1 MKPNNH
7 FHFVGRA
14 FAPLVLSSVMFCTL
28 AAGAADGKEGSRGS
42 LATPVNQI
50 KVAKDFKVELLYN
63 VPKEQEGSW
72 VNLCVDP
79 KGRLITSD
87 QYGGLYRITPP
98 PLGGNAS
105 DTKVEKLD
113 LEIGHAQGLLYAF
126 DSLYVMVADEAYQGR
141 GLYRVKSTDGGDH
154 FGKVE
159 LLRKLDGGGEHG
171 PHAIL
176 LSPDGKSLTVIVGNQ
191 TKLTDLAGSRVPQI
205 WSEDHL
211 LPRMAD
217 GRGFMKGVLGPGG
230 SIHKVSPDGKDW
242 ELFSVGF
249 RNEFDA
255 AYNRQGELFTYDA
268 DMEWDMNTPWY
279 RPTRVCLVTSG
290 SEFGWRNGTGKWPPY
305 YADTLPAVLN
315 IGPGSPTGM
324 TFGYGAKFPAKYQDA
339 LFICD
344 WSYGKLYATHLTPD
358 GSSYQAEKEE
368 FIAASPLPLT
378 DIAVNPKDGAIY
390 FTVGGRKTQ
399 SGLYRVTYV
408 GKESTTPAKA
418 DSRGVAARAIRH
430 KLEAFHGHKDLNA
443 LNAAWPYLGDKDRF
457 TRAAA
462 RAAIESQAPI
472 LWQERALNE
481 KNPQASITALIA
493 LSRASARD
501 EFHRQPSDPQPD
513 PSLQARVL
521 NALGR
526 IEWSKLTDPQRLEL
540 IRAHALAF
548 IRLGQPDSATAQRV
562 VAKFDPHYPA
572 TNRELNAELCNLLVY
587 LQAPSAAA
595 KTMGLLAE
603 APTQE
608 EQLEYAKALRM
619 LKTGWTPQ
627 QRKDYFSWFLKAASY
642 RGGASFGAFVT
653 NIKTEAVANLSE
665 TERAELQ
672 PILDAQPPQ
681 KSPLEVMASALA
693 GRTLVKEWTVDDL
706 APLMEKGLKGRN
718 FERGRK
724 MFGAAA
730 CFACHRYDNEGG
742 SFGPD
747 LTGVAGRFNPRDLLE
762 SIILPSKEVSDQYA
776 PVVITKNDGTT
787 VTGRIIN
794 LNSDQ
799 VMVSPNMF
807 DPNEQISVNMKQVKS
822 IEPSKVSPM
831 PEGLMSMLNKDEILD
846 LMAYL
851 LSRGDRNSK
860 MFK

>member
-1 MKPNNH
+1 MKLNKY
-7 FHFVGRA
+7 FHFAGRA
-14 FAPLVLSSVMFCTL
+14 FAPFILSSVIFCAL
-28 AAGAADGKEGSRGS
+28 AGSAADGGDSPR
-42 LATPVNQI
+42 ATAVDQI

-63 VPKEQEGSW
+63 VPKDKDGSW
-72 VNLCVDP
+72 VNLCMDP

-87 QYGGLYRITPP
+87 QYGFLYRITPSP
-98 PLGGNAS
+98 VGGLAS
-105 DTKVEKLD
+105 DTKVEKID

-126 DSLYVMVADEAYQGR
+126 DSLYVMVADDAYQGR
-141 GLYRVKSTDGGDH
+141 GLYRVRDTDGDDR
-154 FGKVE
+154 FDKVE
-159 LLRKLDGGGEHG
+159 FLRKLEGGGEHG

-176 LSPDGKSLTVIVGNQ
+176 LSPDGKSLTVIIGNQ
-191 TKLTDLAGSRVPQI
+191 TKLTELAGSRVPPI

-230 SIHKVSPDGKDW
+230 KIYKVSPDGKDW
-242 ELFSVGF
+242 ELYSVGF
-249 RNEFDA
+249 RNEFDG

-315 IGPGSPTGM
+315 IGPGSPTGVA
-324 TFGYGAKFPAKYQDA
+324 FGYGAKFPAKYQDA

-344 WSYGKLYATHLTPD
+344 WSYGKLYAVHLTPD
-358 GSSYQAEKEE
+358 GSSYKAEKEE

-378 DIAVNPKDGAIY
+378 DIVVNPKDGAVY
-390 FTVGGRKTQ
+390 FTIGGRKTQ
-399 SGLYRVTYV
+399 SGLYRVTYT
-408 GKESTTPAKA
+408 GKESTAPSKG
-418 DSRGVAARAIRH
+418 DSKGAAARAIRH
-430 KLEAFHGHKDLNA
+430 KLEAFHGRKDIDA
-443 LNAAWPYLGDKDRF
+443 IKTAWPYLGDKDRF
-457 TRAAA
+457 IRTAA
-462 RAAIESQAPI
+462 RVAIESQAPI

-481 KNPQASITALIA
+481 KNPQASITALAA
-493 LSRASARD
+493 LSRASVRD
-501 EFHRQPSDPQPD
+501 EFHRQPADPQPD
-513 PSLQARVL
+513 PMLQSRVL
-521 NALGR
+521 DALGR
-526 IEWSKLTDPQRLEL
+526 IEWNKLTDPQRLEL

-548 IRLGQPDSATAQRV
+548 IRLGPPDAATAQRV
-562 VAKFDPHYPA
+562 AAKFDPHYPA
-572 TNRELNAELCNLLVY
+572 TSREMNAELCNLLVY

-595 KTMGLLAE
+595 KTMALLAQ

-619 LKTGWTPQ
+619 LKTGWTPA

-642 RGGASFGAFVT
+642 RGGASFGAFVA
-653 NIKTEAVANLSE
+653 NIKTEAVANLPE
-665 TERAELQ
+665 AERAELQ
-672 PILDAQPPQ
+672 PIIDAQPSQ

-776 PVVITKNDGTT
+776 PVVITKKDGTT

-794 LNSDQ
+794 LHDDTLH
-799 VMVSPNMF
+799 VSPNMF
-807 DPNEQISVNMKQVKS
+807 DPNELVTVSAKQVKS

-831 PEGLMSMLNKDEILD
+831 PEGLIYMLNKDEILD

-851 LSRGDRNSK
+851 LSRGDRNHK
-860 MFK
+860 MFR

>member
-1 MKPNNH
+1 M
-7 FHFVGRA
+7 
-14 FAPLVLSSVMFCTL
+14 FAPLVMSSLIFSALTAS
-28 AAGAADGKEGSRGS
+28 AAGGGDSPR
-42 LATPVNQI
+42 ATEVNQI

-63 VPKEQEGSW
+63 VPKDKEGSW

-87 QYGGLYRITPP
+87 QYGSLYRITPP
-98 PLGGNAS
+98 PLGGLAS
-105 DTKVEKLD
+105 DTKIEKIE
-113 LEIGHAQGLLYAF
+113 LEVGHAQGLLYAF

-141 GLYRVKSTDGGDH
+141 GLYRVRDTDGDDR
-154 FGKVE
+154 FDKVE
-159 LLRKLDGGGEHG
+159 LLRKLDDGGEHG

-176 LSPDGKSLTVIVGNQ
+176 LSPDGKSLTVVVGNQ
-191 TKLTDLAGSRVPQI
+191 TKLTELAGSRVPPI

-217 GRGFMKGVLGPGG
+217 GRGFMKGVMGPGG
-230 SIHKVSPDGKDW
+230 KIYKVSPDGKEW

-305 YADTLPAVLN
+305 YADTLPPVLN

-339 LFICD
+339 LFMCD
-344 WSYGKLYATHLTPD
+344 WSYGKLYAVHLTPE
-358 GSSYQAEKEE
+358 GSSYKAEKEE

-378 DIAVNPKDGAIY
+378 DIVVNPKDGAVY
-390 FTVGGRKTQ
+390 FTIGGRKTQ

-408 GKESTTPAKA
+408 GKASTAP
-418 DSRGVAARAIRH
+418 SRGDFQGAAPRAVRH
-430 KLEAFHGHKDLNA
+430 KLEAFHGRNDVAAIKT
-443 LNAAWPYLGDKDRF
+443 AWPYLGDKDRF
-457 TRAAA
+457 IRAAA

-472 LWQERALNE
+472 LWQERALGE

-493 LSRASARD
+493 LTRASARD
-501 EFHRQPSDPQPD
+501 EFHRQPADPLPD
-513 PSLQARVL
+513 PTLKSRVL
-521 NALGR
+521 DALGR
-526 IEWSKLTDPQRLEL
+526 IDWNKLNDPQRLEL

-548 IRLGQPDSATAQRV
+548 IRLGQPDAATAQTV
-562 VAKFDPHYPA
+562 AAKFDPHYPA
-572 TNRELNAELCNLLVY
+572 TSRELNAELCNLLVY

-595 KTMGLLAE
+595 KTMSLLAQ

-619 LKTGWTPQ
+619 LRAGWTPA
-627 QRKDYFSWFLKAASY
+627 QRKEYFSWFLKAASY

-653 NIKTEAVANLSE
+653 NIKNEAVANLPESS
-665 TERAELQ
+665 RAELQ

-681 KSPLEVMASALA
+681 KSPMEVMASALA
-693 GRTLVKEWTVDDL
+693 GRTLVKEWTVDEL

-762 SIILPSKEVSDQYA
+762 SIILPSKEISDQYA
-776 PVVITKNDGTT
+776 PVVITKKDGTT
-787 VTGRIIN
+787 VTGRIVN
-794 LNSDQ
+794 LNGDTLH
-799 VMVSPNMF
+799 VSPNMF
-807 DPNEQISVNMKQVKS
+807 DPNELVTVSAKQVKS

-831 PEGLMSMLNKDEILD
+831 PEGLLYMLNKDEILD

-851 LSRGDRNSK
+851 LSRGDRNHK
-860 MFK
+860 MFR